1 MVKSRTSRRAGH
13 AAHQREKRIT
23 YRVLVRKPEWMRPLG
38 RPSLRWDVNI
48 EIDFKERGLDVVD
61 WIHLSQDTE
70 QWRAFVNMIMDVWVP

>member
-1 MVKSRTSRRAGH
+1 
-13 AAHQREKRIT
+13 
-23 YRVLVRKPEWMRPLG
+23 MRPLG